1 MKPDESGNVL
11 FLILIAVALFA
22 ALSYVV
28 TQSSRSGGGSIEK
41 ENYKLRAAQVLNYA
55 TTLRTATQR
64 MIIGGASPEAIV
76 LHKPGENFSACEPTV
91 SNCLFNPNAGGAVEQ
106 TIKRIPEEEEY
117 GTLWFYVGL
126 DENWRAYQVGT
137 TAPEIVLMR
146 FLKLN
151 AAGQKMCAA
160 LNEALG
166 IPGIPHE
173 TGAHAAEA
181 SVSAAAPNN
190 IACVRDFDDHYL
202 FYATLYEG

>member
-1 MKPDESGNVL
+1 MRPSESGNVL

-22 ALSYVV
+22 ALSHVV

-41 ENYKLRAAQVLNYA
+41 ENYNLRAAQILGYA

-64 MIIGGASPEAIV
+64 MIISGVPPEAIV
-76 LHKPGENFSACEPTV
+76 LHKPGENFSACDPTIT
-91 SNCLFNPNAGGAVEQ
+91 NCLFNPNAGGAVEQ

-117 GTLWFYVGL
+117 STLWFYVGL

-137 TAPEIVLMR
+137 PAPEIVLTR

-151 AAGQKMCAA
+151 AAGRKMCAA

-173 TGAHAAEA
+173 TGAHSAEA
-181 SVSAAAPNN
+181 TISAAAPHN
-190 IACVRDFDDHYL
+190 IACIQHFNDYYL